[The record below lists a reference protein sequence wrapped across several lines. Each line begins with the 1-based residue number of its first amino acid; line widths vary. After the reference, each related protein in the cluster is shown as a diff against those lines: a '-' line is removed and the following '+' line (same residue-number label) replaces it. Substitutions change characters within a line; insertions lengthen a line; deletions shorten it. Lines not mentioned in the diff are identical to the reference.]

1 MISFLL
7 STDQTNECNDVDD
20 DDGTADDDED
30 PNHLPLVQPTQAS
43 ENGFVSWNRTW
54 SGQQRLN
61 GRSHRLMFWHFL
73 VFPMCLV
80 FSFSLENNAILSTR
94 KIMWWYD
101 SFSNKMFPVLRFNVV
116 CDSHLALVAWGR
128 PTLHF
133 QFSIVFCFQVEN
145 QVSNHFPSKTT
156 AHDKWV
162 WHAKCTWSSF

>member
-7 STDQTNECNDVDD
+7 STDQTNECNDVD

-162 WHAKCTWSSF
+162 RHAKCTWSSF